1 MRLVPKE
8 VNKEIKSNGL
18 HKDVISFSDLEPI
31 EMGYNI
37 VSDKDKVKAIKTIE
51 RMVRSSLE
59 YKDYIK
65 YLKTYIDMTKG
76 SFLGNVQQDNYS
88 KITIE
93 IHHAPLTL
101 YDIVMVILIKHEDE
115 YGEIDLLHIAEEV
128 MKVHYQCRVGLL
140 PLTKTCHQAVHN
152 GSLFVPVQMV
162 RGQWITFYK
171 EYEPYFTEDMKD
183 RLKKIIR
190 FSKEVQDLSLLETK
204 YTYVEVD
211 GFKMPQLIG
220 EEEFLIQATNPGK

>member
-1 MRLVPKE
+1 MRLIPKE

-18 HKDVISFSDLEPI
+18 HKETISFSDLEPI

-51 RMVRSSLE
+51 RTVRSSLE

-76 SFLGNVQQDNYS
+76 SFFGRVQQDNYS
-88 KITIE
+88 KISIE

-101 YDIVMVILIKHEDE
+101 YDIVMVILIKHEDV

-140 PLTKTCHQAVHN
+140 PLTKTCHQSVHN
-152 GSLFVPVQMV
+152 GSLFIPVQMV
-162 RGQWITFYK
+162 RGQWITFFK

-211 GFKMPQLIG
+211 GFRVPQLIG
-220 EEEFLIQATNPGK
+220 EEEFLIKATNPGK